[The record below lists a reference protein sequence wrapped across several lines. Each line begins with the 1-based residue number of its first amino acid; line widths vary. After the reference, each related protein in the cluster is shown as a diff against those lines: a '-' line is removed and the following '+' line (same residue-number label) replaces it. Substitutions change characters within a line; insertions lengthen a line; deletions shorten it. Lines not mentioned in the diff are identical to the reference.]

1 MIRTLYDPEV
11 ASVAKLKY
19 YYWNWKVFFGEIPS
33 EYEEKI
39 KNATVE
45 VIEEIALDVFNFTD
59 IKDLDKYLD

>member
-1 MIRTLYDPEV
+1 MEV
-11 ASVAKLKY
+11 ERRGEAKILLLELEG
-19 YYWNWKVFFGEIPS
+19 FFGEIPK

-45 VIEEIALDVFNFTD
+45 VIEEIALDIFNFTD